1 MKIGKNKERTQSR
14 LANAVEL
21 QARKHLD
28 GLSPKS
34 RKYLVSSMFMVFTCI
49 ALYVIATSLSGS
61 TSQVSVEHIKQLP
74 PVHTASSNTKTFDY
88 GQ

>member
-1 MKIGKNKERTQSR
+1 MKKVKNKERTQSR
-14 LANAVEL
+14 LANTVEQ

-28 GLSPKS
+28 GLPPKS
-34 RKYLVSSMFMVFTCI
+34 RKYLVSIMFMIFTCI

-61 TSQVSVEHIKQLP
+61 SQVSVEHIKQLTTVP
-74 PVHTASSNTKTFDY
+74 ADSSNTKTLDY